1 VRTVAVIG
9 RKGGSGK
16 TTIASHLAIGLYLRG
31 RRTLLADCDPQGSA
45 IEVLTAR
52 QGLGPDATASSAE
65 QIAGLKAAAVE
76 AGYDALVI
84 DTPAVLQQET
94 EQAVLCAD
102 LAILVVRPTFL
113 DLSAAVHTT
122 SIIRQLRRPG
132 LVVMNQ
138 APVTRENIEPPV
150 VKRAVEALTL
160 LRMPIAPVVVR
171 SRAAYQS
178 VLESGRS
185 VEELKAE
192 MAATLEMKEL
202 CAYIDRFVFGGGR
215 ASAPAPRMQPAAPA
229 RMLFAELE
237 ESAV

>member
-1 VRTVAVIG
+1 MRTVAVIG

-31 RRTLLADCDPQGSA
+31 RRALMADCDPQQSA
-45 IEVLTAR
+45 IEVLKSR
-52 QGLGPDATASSAE
+52 QGPGPEAVASCAE
-65 QIAGLKAAAVE
+65 KLAALKASAVN

-84 DTPAVLQQET
+84 DTPAVLQEET
-94 EQAVLCAD
+94 EQAVMAAD

-113 DLSAAVHTT
+113 DLTAAVHTT
-122 SIIRQLRRPG
+122 TIIRQLRRPG

-138 APVTRENIEPPV
+138 APVARENIEPPV

-160 LRMPIAPVVVR
+160 LRMPIAPVVIR
-171 SRAAYQS
+171 GRAAYQS

-202 CAYIDRFVFGGGR
+202 CAYIDRFIFGGGR
-215 ASAPAPRMQPAAPA
+215 ATAPAPRVQTQPP

-237 ESAV
+237 ESTL

>member
-1 VRTVAVIG
+1 VIG

-16 TTIASHLAIGLYLRG
+16 TTIATHLAIGFYLRG
-31 RRTLLADCDPQGSA
+31 RRTLLADCDPQRSA
-45 IEVLTAR
+45 IEVLSR
-52 QGLGPDATASSAE
+52 RPGMGPEATPSSAE
-65 QIAGLKAAAVE
+65 EIAGLKAAAAD

-84 DTPAVLQQET
+84 DTPAVLQAET
-94 EQAVLCAD
+94 EQAVLAAD

-113 DLSAAVHTT
+113 DLTAAVHTT
-122 SIIRQLRRPG
+122 TIIRQLRRPG

-138 APVTRENIEPPV
+138 APVSRENIEPPV
-150 VKRAVEALTL
+150 VKRAIEALTL
-160 LRMPIAPVVVR
+160 LRMPIAPAVVR
-171 SRAAYQS
+171 ARAAYQS
-178 VLESGRS
+178 VLEAGRS

-215 ASAPAPRMQPAAPA
+215 QSAPAPRAPQPA
-229 RMLFAELE
+229 RMLFSEME